1 LIKDRELGERTHD
14 REQQCR
20 HRGVIAGEGELLLH
34 ELHLHAAGG
43 ERADGGTEVVQVA
56 GQPVHRVDHHGV
68 AVADEGE
75 HRRQLRPVEVL
86 AGDMVGEGPVDLDAL
101 ELPISILLQGADPD
115 VADALTV
122 DARLLTSK
130 CQVEI

>member
-1 LIKDRELGERTHD
+1 
-14 REQQCR
+14 
-20 HRGVIAGEGELLLH
+20 
-34 ELHLHAAGG
+34 
-43 ERADGGTEVVQVA
+43 
-56 GQPVHRVDHHGV
+56 
-68 AVADEGE
+68 
-75 HRRQLRPVEVL
+75 VEVL